1 MLRTVFARV
10 VVVIVII
17 AGVAG
22 CPERDAVV
30 DAVGGAPGRQVE
42 DARMRAK
49 AAEDKIKKNTDSAAA
64 VGQE

>member
-1 MLRTVFARV
+1 MLRTAFARFII
-10 VVVIVII
+10 VVVIV

-42 DARMRAK
+42 DARVRAK
-49 AAEDKIKKNTDSAAA
+49 AAEDKIKKNADSAAA